1 MGVAKTATPR
11 GFARERMLDAAQE
24 LFAEY
29 GVSGTSLQMIADRLG
44 VNKSAV
50 YYQFHSKD
58 DIVVAVFRP
67 VFEDIA
73 RVVAIAEAIGS
84 REVQREATI
93 SGIIE
98 LAVRHRRTTVLAH
111 TDPAVAG
118 VVEAVAEFR
127 DASRR
132 LQTILAGPQPNP
144 ATLITIAVLIPGIL
158 GAAADP
164 TVADIPNDELHRML
178 LDCSRRLFAA

>member
-1 MGVAKTATPR
+1 MAKTAAPR
-11 GFARERMLDAAQE
+11 GFARDRVLDAAQG
-24 LFAEY
+24 LFAEH

-58 DIVVAVFRP
+58 DIVAAVFRP

-73 RVVAIAEAIGS
+73 RVVSIAEAIPS

-98 LAVRHRRTTVLAH
+98 LAVRHRRTTALVHA
-111 TDPAVAG
+111 DPAVAG
-118 VVEAVAEFR
+118 VIEAVGEFQ

-132 LQTILAGPQPNP
+132 LQTILAGPDPGP
-144 ATLITIAVLIPGIL
+144 DTLIAIAVLVPGIL

-178 LDCSRRLFAA
+178 LDCSRRLFAS